1 MSAPVS
7 AAGHPAV
14 AQPAATSPH
23 AGQHLSFGDVLSV
36 LNPLQY
42 VPVVGTIYR
51 AITGDTIPE
60 PIRQF
65 GSIIVSGLMGG
76 PVGIA
81 ISVLTTA
88 AEEVTGIDPDRI
100 GQALLHGKSLGAAIA
115 GPAGP
120 ATPQSPSP
128 RNQVPA
134 TAQASPSPR
143 RVTQGNRGATGARA
157 SPITWTAAKLA
168 ADGTRADAA
177 GTMHKGAFHGPDA
190 LNAPELAQLD
200 AAQAAYARTASLT
213 R

>member
-1 MSAPVS
+1 MSAPVA

-14 AQPAATSPH
+14 AQPAAASPQ

-65 GSIIVSGLMGG
+65 GSIIVGGLMGG

-81 ISVLTTA
+81 IGVLTTA
-88 AEEVTGIDPDRI
+88 AEDVTGIDPDRI

-115 GPAGP
+115 GS
-120 ATPQSPSP
+120 ATPQSSSP
-128 RNQVPA
+128 RNQVPP
-134 TAQASPSPR
+134 TALASPSPR
-143 RVTQGNRGATGARA
+143 RVTQGSSAAIGAPA
-157 SPITWTAAKLA
+157 SPITRAAAKPA
-168 ADGTRADAA
+168 EGGIRADAA
-177 GTMHKGAFHGPDA
+177 GTLRSRNTRGPDA
-190 LNAPELAQLD
+190 LNAPELAQLY
-200 AAQAAYARTASLT
+200 AAQAAYARTAALA